1 MKIASSGRMTD
12 TLNPDVELERL
23 AGMHDTVVRLR
34 EQIKQLKEKQSDLG
48 DHGSSASGVEDR
60 DSD

>member
-1 MKIASSGRMTD
+1 MND

-23 AGMHDTVVRLR
+23 AGMHDTVLRLR
-34 EQIKQLKEKQSDLG
+34 EQLKQLKDKQSDLG
-48 DHGSSASGVEDR
+48 DRGSAVSGVEDR